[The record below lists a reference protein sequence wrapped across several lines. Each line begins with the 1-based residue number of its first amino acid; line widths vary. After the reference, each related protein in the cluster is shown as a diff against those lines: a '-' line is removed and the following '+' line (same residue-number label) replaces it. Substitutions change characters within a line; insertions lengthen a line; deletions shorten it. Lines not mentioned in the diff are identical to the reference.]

1 MTNVSKVY
9 RRFRVTAVASPA
21 GVFGSRLEK

>member
-9 RRFRVTAVASPA
+9 RRFRLTAVGSPA
-21 GVFGSRLEK
+21 GVFGDRLEK